1 MVVFAG
7 DGATAMID
15 KNNGVSAKLK
25 TMKVFEGT
33 TSFLSL
39 LSILYQEAVRTKSL
53 KMNYRNK

>member
-7 DGATAMID
+7 DGAMAMID

-39 LSILYQEAVRTKSL
+39 RSNSSSRSSAYKEFENEL
-53 KMNYRNK
+53 